1 MANDDPGHDIG
12 GNGNGADPQNPDP
25 NGPGGGGGGGNGQ
38 GPGGGG
44 GNGPGPG
51 GGGIPPHL
59 TSIAIGVGLLMIV
72 GGVSAGFLDQKSLLT
87 TLIACAGV
95 AVVLSA
101 FGAQAQGA
109 WRGWTM
115 GGSVAIAFAM
125 FLLLQAYD
133 TPPMLYKT
141 GSISGDIDKLSDVVI
156 LDDDP
161 LYQYRDLNAKE
172 IKFILTNNGFRKSNI
187 RIRVTTLDSG
197 QPRSEFTMVAGAE
210 GIAKAHLGP
219 LFGNNKNIDWD
230 FDLARRV
237 VTENGKVVFKE
248 VRSLQDLAIA
258 IPQPGAAPVPF
269 LRSLLLPAAFA
280 QSLPLDI
287 DPVIFDRLQ
296 DDDAS
301 IRRSTRDNLA
311 ALGPAAVP
319 AMIRH
324 LKEDQDDYRTK
335 LGITYALAEMMRRS
349 PTAET
354 RQAISANLKGEDF
367 PVLVAAAQDDDD
379 TVRLQAGEFLYLLQ
393 DQRSIRPSIDAAA
406 TASDEIKA
414 ADQVLIIREAG
425 KNLSSDEKLKVIES
439 LNDLGAVNDLIK
451 NKDAL
456 TRILKW

>member
-1 MANDDPGHDIG
+1 M
-12 GNGNGADPQNPDP
+12 
-25 NGPGGGGGGGNGQ
+25 
-38 GPGGGG
+38 
-44 GNGPGPG
+44 
-51 GGGIPPHL
+51 
-59 TSIAIGVGLLMIV
+59 
-72 GGVSAGFLDQKSLLT
+72 
-87 TLIACAGV
+87 
-95 AVVLSA
+95 
-101 FGAQAQGA
+101 
-109 WRGWTM
+109 
-115 GGSVAIAFAM
+115 
-125 FLLLQAYD
+125 
-133 TPPMLYKT
+133 
-141 GSISGDIDKLSDVVI
+141 
-156 LDDDP
+156 
-161 LYQYRDLNAKE
+161 
-172 IKFILTNNGFRKSNI
+172 
-187 RIRVTTLDSG
+187 
-197 QPRSEFTMVAGAE
+197 
-210 GIAKAHLGP
+210 
-219 LFGNNKNIDWD
+219 
-230 FDLARRV
+230 

-258 IPQPGAAPVPF
+258 IPQPGAASVP
-269 LRSLLLPAAFA
+269 LLQSLLLPVALA
-280 QSLPLDI
+280 QSPPLDI

-296 DDDAS
+296 DHDAS

-324 LKEDQDDYRTK
+324 LKEDVDDYRTK

-354 RQAISANLKGEDF
+354 RQAISANLKEEDF

-406 TASDEIKA
+406 TASDETKA

-456 TRILKW
+456 TKILKW